1 LTFQEDF
8 EPDILGFLCNW
19 CSYASADLA
28 GVSRMQYPPNVK
40 IIRVMCSARV
50 DPTIVLEA
58 FIQGLDGVMVLGCH
72 LGTCHYMTG
81 NYYTERRMKTT
92 KNVLKNVGLSPERL
106 RVDWVSAAEGER
118 FAALAREFTEKVRK
132 LGPLGKETDLE
143 LEQLK
148 TRLTAAKE
156 ALAQQRIRWLVGR
169 ERELVEDKNV
179 FGEKVSQ
186 EEFDQLMFQ
195 TIEKEFAKRR
205 ILLSMG
211 EDALSVREIAQIVG
225 ASPREVLRN
234 MVFLE
239 RAGLISVVRIEG
251 NSPKYQRTGGS

>member
-1 LTFQEDF
+1 MTLQQNF

-19 CSYASADLA
+19 CSYAAADLA
-28 GVSRMQYPPNVK
+28 GVSRMQYPPNVNV
-40 IIRVMCSARV
+40 IRVMCSARV
-50 DPTIVLEA
+50 DPTIILEA

-92 KNVLKNVGLSPERL
+92 KKVLKKVGLSPKRL
-106 RVDWVSAAEGER
+106 LVEWVSAAEGER
-118 FAALAREFTEKVRK
+118 FATLVREFTEEVRK
-132 LGPLGKETDLE
+132 LGPLGKETELK

-156 ALAQQRIRWLVGR
+156 ALAQEKIRWLVGK

-179 FGEKVSQ
+179 FGEKASQ
-186 EEFDQLMFQ
+186 ADFDQLMFQ
-195 TIEKEFAKRR
+195 TVEKEFAKRR

-211 EDALSVREIAQIVG
+211 KDALSVKEIARIVG
-225 ASPREVLRN
+225 VSPTEVLRN
-234 MVFLE
+234 MISLE
-239 RAGLISVVRIEG
+239 RAGLVSVAGIDG
-251 NSPKYQRTGGS
+251 SSPKYQRTGGS